1 MLGAYEN
8 KRVSGKLEQEKYLL
22 KMQEIEDQFCE
33 CAYLISKHICYKSSN
48 IYRHPPPIFSTDP
61 IHWIT

>member
-22 KMQEIEDQFCE
+22 KMQEIEDQF
-33 CAYLISKHICYKSSN
+33 
-48 IYRHPPPIFSTDP
+48 
-61 IHWIT
+61 